1 MSRDLYSQVSVLFI
15 RHSHSCGAATAL
27 VGDGEDVVERR
38 VDLNSSLGTQS
49 IRSRKQNEEGLIH
62 NSNSSPFSLKAAEF
76 LCLPACS
83 MPASGLHL
91 QPLPS
96 SEEFPSQPKRMNLFL
111 LSLGHYNNTA
121 RFTPLC
127 SRGKKNPQLTSIIYW
142 NTAFCYGICVC
153 VPSQQLP
160 QFLLPEPHSLK

>member
-15 RHSHSCGAATAL
+15 RHLHSCGAATAL

-76 LCLPACS
+76 LCLPARS

-96 SEEFPSQPKRMNLFL
+96 TEEFPSQPKRMNLFL

-127 SRGKKNPQLTSIIYW
+127 SRGKKKNPTNQASYIETQH
-142 NTAFCYGICVC
+142 FVMVFVC
-153 VPSQQLP
+153 VSPPSS
-160 QFLLPEPHSLK
+160 FLNSFFLNLTA

>member
-15 RHSHSCGAATAL
+15 RHLHSCGAATAL

-76 LCLPACS
+76 LCLLAPC
-83 MPASGLHL
+83 
-91 QPLPS
+91 QPLDCIFSPFHPQKSFLLNLKGWTFFSCLLAITTTLPGSLHYVPGGKKKLTKHHILKHSILLWYLCVCPLPAASSIPS
-96 SEEFPSQPKRMNLFL
+96 SWTSQPK
-111 LSLGHYNNTA
+111 
-121 RFTPLC
+121 
-127 SRGKKNPQLTSIIYW
+127 I
-142 NTAFCYGICVC
+142 
-153 VPSQQLP
+153 
-160 QFLLPEPHSLK
+160 E